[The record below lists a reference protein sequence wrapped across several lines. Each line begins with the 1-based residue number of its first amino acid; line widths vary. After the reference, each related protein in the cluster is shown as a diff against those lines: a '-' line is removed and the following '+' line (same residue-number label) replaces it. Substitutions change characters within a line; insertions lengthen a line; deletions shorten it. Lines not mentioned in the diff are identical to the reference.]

1 MLNSRNWYSHNYR
14 RITIY
19 SQGICF
25 PKNNHRRLSLTS
37 NWRQNFN
44 YERPPEDTPFLVL
57 WRCKNKK
64 EINQIARILQ
74 RSTSQPRLQILPL
87 PPMLPQS
94 QNENIQHQKII
105 STPAPDLR
113 VEPVFQPPGVKK
125 VFSTHTASNRVA
137 FKIPQLRST
146 FKSMD

>member
-1 MLNSRNWYSHNYR
+1 MYVVIHARNWHSTNH
-14 RITIY
+14 IY
-19 SQGICF
+19 LTVYPKGILF
-25 PKNNHRRLSLTS
+25 PKNNHRRLSTTG
-37 NWRQNFN
+37 NWRHNFN

-57 WRCKNKK
+57 WICNNKK

-105 STPAPDLR
+105 STSAPDLR
-113 VEPVFQPPGVKK
+113 VEPVLQHPRVQIQESAPTPPP
-125 VFSTHTASNRVA
+125 
-137 FKIPQLRST
+137 I
-146 FKSMD
+146 